1 LNMASSFR
9 ASIEYFSAEGRE
21 NLRSCL
27 RVSFEAAVRHSL
39 QRIVIF
45 TGVGEGVRIALEE
58 FTNQTE
64 FSHIKL
70 VGVTFPHGQEFS
82 KDGQRFE
89 HKIPIEMFDMLR
101 NNSVPLVRAH
111 LPFDPI
117 SAQFQGHGVLGQ
129 DFSLIGNALSIF
141 GGGMSLCVQ
150 AVLMACDAGEV
161 ALGEHTIVM
170 TSDTALLVRAA
181 PTARLLTDF
190 IVREILC
197 KPVFLTIG
205 KTEKN
210 LTPSGEVEILVPGAT
225 KQLGS

>member
-1 LNMASSFR
+1 MATSFT
-9 ASIEYFSAEGRE
+9 ASIEYFSSEGRE
-21 NLRSCL
+21 NLRGCL
-27 RVSFEAAVRHSL
+27 RASFEAAVRHNL

-45 TGVGEGVRIALEE
+45 TGVGEGVKIALEE
-58 FTNQTE
+58 FITQAE
-64 FSHIKL
+64 YSHIKL
-70 VGVTFPHGQEFS
+70 VAVTFPQGKEFAQ
-82 KDGQRFE
+82 DGKRFT
-89 HKIPIEMFDMLR
+89 HVFPVAMLDVLR
-101 NNSVPLVRAH
+101 GNGVPLVRAH

-117 SAQFQGHGVLGQ
+117 SAQFQNHGVLGQ

-161 ALGEHTIVM
+161 SLGEHAVVM
-170 TSDTALLVRAA
+170 TSDTSLLVRAA

-210 LTPSGEVEILVPGAT
+210 IPRSGEVEILPAEPT

>member
-1 LNMASSFR
+1 MTSFQ

-27 RVSFEAAVRHSL
+27 RASFEAAVRHGL
-39 QRIVIF
+39 HRIVIF
-45 TGVGEGVRIALEE
+45 TGVGEGIKIALEE
-58 FTNQTE
+58 FVVQE
-64 FSHIKL
+64 EYAHIRL
-70 VGVTFPHGQEFS
+70 VAVTFPQGMEFS
-82 KDGQRFE
+82 KDGKRFIHE
-89 HKIPIEMFDMLR
+89 IPTEMFEMFR
-101 NNSVPLVRAH
+101 SRGVPLVRAH

-141 GGGMSLCVQ
+141 GGGMSLCIQ
-150 AVLMACDAGEV
+150 AVLMACDAGEIG
-161 ALGEHTIVM
+161 LGEHTVVM

-181 PTARLLTDF
+181 PTAKLLTDF

-205 KTEKN
+205 KTEKG
-210 LTPSGEVEILVPGAT
+210 LIPPADVDVLPQEPA

>member
-1 LNMASSFR
+1 MASSVK

-21 NLRSCL
+21 NLRNCL
-27 RVSFEAAVRHSL
+27 RVSFEAAVSHGL
-39 QRIVIF
+39 HRIVIF

-58 FTNQTE
+58 FVSQSE
-64 FSHIKL
+64 FAHVKL
-70 VGVTFPHGQEFS
+70 VGVTFPQGQEFS
-82 KDGQRFE
+82 KNGERFE
-89 HKIPIEMFDMLR
+89 HQIPIEMFRMLHA
-101 NNSVPLVRAH
+101 NGVPLVRAH

-117 SAQFQGHGVLGQ
+117 SAQFRSHGVLGQ

-161 ALGEHTIVM
+161 ALGEHVVVM
-170 TSDTALLVRAA
+170 TSDTSLLVRAA

-197 KPVFLTIG
+197 KPVLLTIG

-210 LTPSGEVEILVPGAT
+210 LLPTGDIEVLAPDSPKE
-225 KQLGS
+225 LGS

>member
-1 LNMASSFR
+1 MATSFT
-9 ASIEYFSAEGRE
+9 ASIEYFSSEGRE
-21 NLRSCL
+21 NLRGCL
-27 RVSFEAAVRHSL
+27 RASFEAAVRHDL

-45 TGVGEGVRIALEE
+45 TGVGEGVKIALEE
-58 FTNQTE
+58 FIIRAE
-64 FSHIKL
+64 YSHIKL
-70 VGVTFPHGQEFS
+70 VGVTFPQGKEFAQ
-82 KDGQRFE
+82 DGKRFT
-89 HKIPIEMFDMLR
+89 HVFPAPMLEVLR
-101 NNSVPLVRAH
+101 SNGVPLVRAH

-117 SAQFQGHGVLGQ
+117 SAQFQNHGVLGQ

-161 ALGEHTIVM
+161 SLGEHAVVM
-170 TSDTALLVRAA
+170 TSDTSLLVRAA

-210 LTPSGEVEILVPGAT
+210 IPRSSDVEIIPAETT